1 MTELATGIPQ
11 MLPTQVIDT
20 STDSR
25 ESGSNIGPK
34 PHAG

>member
-1 MTELATGIPQ
+1 MNQPVTGVPQ

-25 ESGSNIGPK
+25 EIQIGRA
-34 PHAG
+34 HV